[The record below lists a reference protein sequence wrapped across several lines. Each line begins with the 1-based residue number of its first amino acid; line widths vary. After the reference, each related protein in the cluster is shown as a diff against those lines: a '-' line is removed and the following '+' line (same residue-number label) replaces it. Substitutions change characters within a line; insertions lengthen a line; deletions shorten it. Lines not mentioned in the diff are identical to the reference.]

1 MAEVGLHYTELQFV
15 WHEEIGDQTPA
26 EIQKIKELI
35 GRYKAQVSC
44 IARHNFSGLLVAVAV
59 AVANA
64 MRIGSPTWVM

>member
-35 GRYKAQVSC
+35 GRYKA
-44 IARHNFSGLLVAVAV
+44 
-59 AVANA
+59 
-64 MRIGSPTWVM
+64 